1 MKSSSEGGGR
11 ERGGEALDS
20 SVIKA
25 GRRWWRAGPPRR
37 PLICGPVPDGRR
49 CIGSGGGLEL

>member
-1 MKSSSEGGGR
+1 MKSSTEGGTG
-11 ERGGEALDS
+11 EGGGEALDY

-25 GRRWWRAGPPRR
+25 GRGWRREGPPRR

-49 CIGSGGGLEL
+49 GVSSSGGLEL